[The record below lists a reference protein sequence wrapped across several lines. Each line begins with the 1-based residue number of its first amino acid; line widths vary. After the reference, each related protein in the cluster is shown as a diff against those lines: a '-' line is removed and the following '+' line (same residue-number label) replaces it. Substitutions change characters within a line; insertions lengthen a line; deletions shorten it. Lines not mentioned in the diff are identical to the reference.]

1 MKKIMNKILVVE
13 PNKEPYTK
21 TVADIETAVINIVGN
36 ELAYIPI
43 TKHIDIVYNDLGK
56 TNNLQANRV
65 ITDDILCGT
74 FVIVANYKDTWVS
87 LKSKQIRKY
96 KKMFKLENNKG
107 IIEFCNMF
115 IKNSRDLI
123 KMNLK
128 GVHKLKSF
136 LVTDKEFKKLYKK
149 IYKRK
154 HK

>member
-1 MKKIMNKILVVE
+1 MNKILVVK

-21 TVADIETAVINIVGN
+21 AVVDIETAVINIVGN

-43 TKHIDIVYNDLGK
+43 KKHIDIVYNDLGK
-56 TNNLQANRV
+56 MNNLLPNRV

-74 FVIVANYKDTWVS
+74 FAIVAHHKDTWGS

-96 KKMFKLENNKG
+96 KKMFKLKNNKG

-115 IKNSRDLI
+115 IKNSRDLV

-136 LVTDKEFKKLYKK
+136 LVTDKEFKKMYEK

-154 HK
+154 CK